1 MQKLLPI
8 LTAIILAGC
17 STKPATVTY
26 PVSPKMATASAGG
39 ETTITWKAS
48 TNLTYTVYYTDAPLG
63 KLADWKPLPQGTKL
77 RGDGKQITVTDQPGA
92 DSARRYLL
100 LTGDQKPY

>member
-1 MQKLLPI
+1 MQKILFLLTV
-8 LTAIILAGC
+8 LSLVGC
-17 STKPATVTY
+17 STKPSAITY
-26 PVSPKMATASAGG
+26 PVSPKMATAYAGG
-39 ETTITWKAS
+39 VTTITWKAA

-63 KLADWKPLPQGTKL
+63 KLADWKPLPQATNL
-77 RGDGKQITVTDQPGA
+77 RGTGKQITVTDQTGV